1 MGLRDSPYQSLQ
13 WQARLKLE
21 LYGDRRIR
29 SDPFHWE
36 RVIFNL
42 PGSKGYRADLPWVFK
57 LRWDGKL
64 GVKVFV
70 YVEDGRVIGLTELL
84 TWMAAHRYGS
94 GCTRRGVQDAS

>member
-1 MGLRDSPYQSLQ
+1 MGLRNSPYQSLQ

-42 PGSKGYRADLPWVFK
+42 PGSKGYRADLLWVFK

-64 GVKVFV
+64 GVKSLCV
-70 YVEDGRVIGLTELL
+70 
-84 TWMAAHRYGS
+84 
-94 GCTRRGVQDAS
+94 C